1 MSIYSMTGYGK
12 SGNKNDAFDIT
23 LEIRTVNNRFADYS
37 IKLPREMASF
47 EFWIKEQLQA
57 RIRRGKVYVYID
69 LKEIVSEDTDPV
81 IDEAKILRY
90 YRTLQKAEKI
100 IQSDRQV
107 NIDHLLNFPEIFERN
122 TVSADESDMKKL
134 LKPALD
140 QALSMCIKMR
150 EQEGDHLSAD
160 IRGRIK
166 LIAALGDEVKMLAKD
181 SARSEFNKLLKNV
194 TDLIGEQK
202 LDKDRL
208 EQEIAIIADRVDI
221 TEELVRLASHVKLFT
236 ETLEKGGEVGKK
248 LNFILQEMLREANTI
263 NSKTTNLEISH
274 KIIRIKQE
282 IEKIREQ
289 AQNLE

>member
-12 SGNKNDAFDIT
+12 SNNKNDMLEVT

-37 IKLPREMASF
+37 IKMPKELSSF

-57 RIRRGKVYVYID
+57 KILRGKVYVYVD
-69 LKEIVSEDTDPV
+69 LKEIVSGDADPV
-81 IDEAKILRY
+81 VDEAKVIKY
-90 YRTLQKAEKI
+90 YRTLQKIERI

-107 NIDHLLNFPEIFERN
+107 TIDHLLNFPELFESNALR
-122 TVSADESDMKKL
+122 ADESGIKQL
-134 LKPALD
+134 LKPALG

-150 EQEGDHLSAD
+150 EQEGRHLSAD
-160 IRGRIK
+160 IHERIS
-166 LIAALGDEVKMLAKD
+166 LISAIAGEVKILAKGN
-181 SARSEFNKLLKNV
+181 ARSEFDKLLKNV

-221 TEELVRLASHVKLFT
+221 TEELVRLESHIKLFT
-236 ETLEKGGEVGKK
+236 GTLEKGGEVGKK

-289 AQNLE
+289 VQNLE